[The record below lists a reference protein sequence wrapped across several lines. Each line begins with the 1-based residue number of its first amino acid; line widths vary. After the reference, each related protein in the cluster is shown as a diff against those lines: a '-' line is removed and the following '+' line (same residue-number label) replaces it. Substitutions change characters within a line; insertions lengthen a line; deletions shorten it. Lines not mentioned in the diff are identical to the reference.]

1 MRARRSCR
9 RERKAD
15 RSLQSE
21 APAWSNELAGRGQ
34 AYFQQGLLLLCPE
47 FTVPRVHC
55 AQVRRVITKGYAR
68 SRYRI
73 DRCGWAILVC
83 RKIYPEQH
91 QVNWRY
97 VQTDDGSG
105 T

>member
-1 MRARRSCR
+1 MNEKQTGASN
-9 RERKAD
+9 RKPRPGAM
-15 RSLQSE
+15 S
-21 APAWSNELAGRGQ
+21 WLAVGRPVFNR
-34 AYFQQGLLLLCPE
+34 AYFYCA
-47 FTVPRVHC
+47 PRVHC

>member
-1 MRARRSCR
+1 MNEKQTGASN
-9 RERKAD
+9 RKPRPGAM
-15 RSLQSE
+15 S
-21 APAWSNELAGRGQ
+21 WLAVGGPV
-34 AYFQQGLLLLCPE
+34 FQQGVLLMCPE
-47 FTVPRVHC
+47 FTVL
-55 AQVRRVITKGYAR
+55 QVRRVITKGYAR

-73 DRCGWAILVC
+73 DPCGWAILVC